1 MDLVQVQHKFLYKP
15 LLDSQFTGNEY
26 IYCHNSKLKNPNQ
39 LIAFLFGLVYPWAW
53 RALYFF
59 YSRKLFLEFF
69 PNHDLPPSP
78 IRLMHPK
85 NKIIKQRKTYWWIK
99 KKKKKEAKEKENTR
113 YPFNCTKVSQFGLC
127 KVSSLLPSDSSF
139 GRFLRLHQH
148 KYWGTGPS
156 SPITQVCSATAANVN
171 LSFGSAKNIEKIQI
185 WGQPK
190 DTKVNIHWQA

>member
-99 KKKKKEAKEKENTR
+99 KKKKKKRRRKKKKIHATLLTVQKLVSLGYVKYHHCSHQILPLAGSYACTNINTEE
-113 YPFNCTKVSQFGLC
+113 LAH
-127 KVSSLLPSDSSF
+127 
-139 GRFLRLHQH
+139 LHQ
-148 KYWGTGPS
+148 
-156 SPITQVCSATAANVN
+156 
-171 LSFGSAKNIEKIQI
+171 
-185 WGQPK
+185 
-190 DTKVNIHWQA
+190 